1 MLFTTVAVVLLW
13 YLKLKHN
20 TTLYHAIT
28 TVTAVL
34 LWYLKLKH
42 KHDTLYHAIT
52 TITVV
57 LLWYLK
63 LKHKHNTLP
72 CYYHSNSGFTV
83 IFEVKTQAWHF
94 TIILPQ

>member
-20 TTLYHAIT
+20 TTLDHAIT
-28 TVTAVL
+28 TVTSGW

-52 TITVV
+52 TVSMV

-72 CYYHSNSGFTV
+72 CYYQSKSGFTV
-83 IFEVKTQAWHF
+83 IFEVRTQTQHF
-94 TIILPQ
+94 IIILPQ